1 VTYIIKKA
9 ALDQRVAAMLD
20 VPVEGVACIT
30 SAFLREARD
39 ELVELNTVVFDGMGV
54 LTMSVR
60 AGKTDNL
67 HPTPTTSVTATS
79 EKKYHVT
86 FKKTAPFRQALRR
99 RYRDVVVEKNMDKL
113 GVDETGSEN
122 EKKASEGCP
131 KCGSKVERHGNVLAC
146 PKCGTEP
153 FEATKT
159 T

>member
-1 VTYIIKKA
+1 MTHIIKKA
-9 ALDQRVAAMLD
+9 ALDQRVAVLLQLTTQEVSA
-20 VPVEGVACIT
+20 VTE
-30 SAFLREARD
+30 AFLREARD
-39 ELVELNTVVFDGMGV
+39 ELVELNTVVFDGLGV

-67 HPTPTTSVTATS
+67 HPTPTTSVTVTS

-153 FEATKT
+153 FEKT